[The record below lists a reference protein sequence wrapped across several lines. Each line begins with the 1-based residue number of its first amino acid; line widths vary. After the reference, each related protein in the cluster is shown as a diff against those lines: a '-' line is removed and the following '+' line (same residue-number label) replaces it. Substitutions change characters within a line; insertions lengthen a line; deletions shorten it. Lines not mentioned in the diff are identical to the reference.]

1 MTFPTNTYYCEQFQ
15 SESFKDDVPM
25 NKDANGNDKTYMS
38 VVKSNGHHWAK
49 MLTEMKIELKKQNS
63 AER

>member
-1 MTFPTNTYYCEQFQ
+1 
-15 SESFKDDVPM
+15 M
-25 NKDANGNDKTYMS
+25 NKDANGKDKTYMP